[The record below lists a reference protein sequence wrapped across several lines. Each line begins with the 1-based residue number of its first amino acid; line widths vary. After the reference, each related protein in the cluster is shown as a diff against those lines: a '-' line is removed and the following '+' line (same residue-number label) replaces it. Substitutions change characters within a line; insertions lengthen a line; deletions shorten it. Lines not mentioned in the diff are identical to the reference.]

1 MKKILVIVFGLML
14 GLTTVFGQSTDVV
27 TDVCDD
33 VQISSTNVEW
43 ILDETND
50 VLPVITTDVDDDV
63 ID

>member
-14 GLTTVFGQSTDVV
+14 GFTSVFGQSADMG

-33 VQISSTNVEW
+33 VQISSINVEW

-63 ID
+63 N

>member
-14 GLTTVFGQSTDVV
+14 GFTTVFGQSADVV

-33 VQISSTNVEW
+33 VQISSINVEW

-50 VLPVITTDVDDDV
+50 VLPVITTDVDDDI